1 MKLPRGQAGFSLIEV
16 MCALLILAVGLA
28 GLVQGIST
36 ALGSNKDSE
45 LHTTAALLAEGRM
58 ETLRADGLI
67 LAGTEEGECSEGFS
81 RFRWKQSIEKTSL
94 DGLFD
99 VTITIEGAKTGQQL
113 FELKTLL
120 FDAPWS
126 TSGETGG
133 GPASDKRRRGG
144 RKGT

>member
-1 MKLPRGQAGFSLIEV
+1 MRYRLRQAGFSLIEV
-16 MCALLILAVGLA
+16 MCALMILAVGLA

-45 LHTTAALLAEGRM
+45 LQTTAALLAEGRM

-67 LAGTEEGECSEGFS
+67 LAGTEEGECGEGFQ

-99 VTITIEGAKTGQQL
+99 VTIIIEGAKSGQQL

-126 TSGETGG
+126 TSGEADE
-133 GPASDKRRRGG
+133 GPAADKRRRRG

>member
-1 MKLPRGQAGFSLIEV
+1 MKSTRGQAGFSLIEV

-45 LHTTAALLAEGRM
+45 LQTTAALLAEGRM

-67 LAGTEEGECSEGFS
+67 LAGTEEGECGEGFR

-126 TSGETGG
+126 TPGETDA
-133 GPASDKRRRGG
+133 GPASEKRRRGG